1 MDRSL
6 LTKGRVEVSVP
17 AESRRK
23 VSNMHGYAIRAIPRG
38 AKVERI
44 KSRLKKKEK
53 TNDERETGRKRRKN
67 VSREAVEFIFIRR
80 TKGPRNFSS
89 PYKSNFWLTIR
100 TRLLL
105 FVSSFVLDI
114 IANV

>member
-1 MDRSL
+1 MRFIFRNDSVSQMDRSL

-53 TNDERETGRKRRKN
+53 TNDERETERKRRKN
-67 VSREAVEFIFIRR
+67 VSREAVDH
-80 TKGPRNFSS
+80 
-89 PYKSNFWLTIR
+89 
-100 TRLLL
+100 L
-105 FVSSFVLDI
+105 FSFVYQRTETFRVPTKAI
-114 IANV
+114 FG

>member
-53 TNDERETGRKRRKN
+53 ANDERETGRKRRKN
-67 VSREAVEFIFIRR
+67 VSREAVDH
-80 TKGPRNFSS
+80 
-89 PYKSNFWLTIR
+89 
-100 TRLLL
+100 L
-105 FVSSFVLDI
+105 FSFVVPKDLETFRVPTKAI
-114 IANV
+114 FG

>member
-1 MDRSL
+1 MRFIFRNDSVSQMGRSL

-44 KSRLKKKEK
+44 KSMFKKKEK

-67 VSREAVEFIFIRR
+67 VSRETVDH
-80 TKGPRNFSS
+80 
-89 PYKSNFWLTIR
+89 
-100 TRLLL
+100 L
-105 FVSSFVLDI
+105 FSFVYQRI
-114 IANV
+114 ETFRVPTKAIFG

>member
-44 KSRLKKKEK
+44 KRGRKKKEK
-53 TNDERETGRKRRKN
+53 TNDERDRKKKTKECFARS
-67 VSREAVEFIFIRR
+67 SRPSIFIRL
-80 TKGPRNFSS
+80 PEDRNFRSLQKV
-89 PYKSNFWLTIR
+89 YTIFTNDTIR
-100 TRLLL
+100 QSIDHTIRCNRG
-105 FVSSFVLDI
+105 S
-114 IANV
+114 